1 MGLTELTLTI
11 LTDGSPIAPAGPAS
25 GGSGGRS
32 PATVAA
38 FTALSAA
45 ALWHHDYWG
54 LIEPQLR
61 TLGGMQVLADLVIA
75 LGLFVVR
82 MGRDAKSA
90 GRTPWPRIALT
101 LVAGSI
107 GPLLYLIAKRK
118 VAR

>member
-1 MGLTELTLTI
+1 M
-11 LTDGSPIAPAGPAS
+11 
-25 GGSGGRS
+25 
-32 PATVAA
+32 AA

-75 LGLFVVR
+75 LGLFVVW
-82 MGRDAKSA
+82 MGRDAKPT